1 MRRFPRRAK
10 VAGMDTHH
18 DSDEELGVVGWVGL
32 FLLSIL
38 LVWPRIV
45 ILGFAVVDSGLMRG
59 AFDGWVA
66 AVVGFVVLP
75 WTTLAYATMW
85 SISSDAVTGYEWA
98 FVGIGMLID
107 VWAWSAF
114 FRH

>member
-1 MRRFPRRAK
+1 MEAQ
-10 VAGMDTHH
+10 H
-18 DSDEELGVVGWVGL
+18 DSEDELGLVGWVGL
-32 FLLSIL
+32 FLLSVL
-38 LVWPRIV
+38 VVWPRIV

-85 SISSDAVTGYEWA
+85 SISSNEVTGFEWV
-98 FVGIGMLID
+98 FVGVALLID
-107 VWAWSAF
+107 IWAWSAF
-114 FRH
+114 RRH

>member
-1 MRRFPRRAK
+1 
-10 VAGMDTHH
+10 MDVRH
-18 DSDEELGVVGWVGL
+18 DSNEDIGLVGWVGL
-32 FLLSIL
+32 FLLAVL
-38 LVWPRIV
+38 VVWPRLV

-66 AVVGFVVLP
+66 AAVGFVVLP